1 MVNIKSTMNKHK
13 VYIIFQTTI
22 LKSFSRHLERDPWM
36 KFLKKTVMTRK
47 RLLCPKSKNYYVCK
61 KTMNDLYFLERSS
74 FIRLR
79 IMTSLSSAKLH

>member
-1 MVNIKSTMNKHK
+1 MRGMPRWRSLVNIKSTMNKHK

-47 RLLCPKSKNYYVCK
+47 RLSCPKSKKIIMSVK
-61 KTMNDLYFLERSS
+61 KQ
-74 FIRLR
+74 
-79 IMTSLSSAKLH
+79 